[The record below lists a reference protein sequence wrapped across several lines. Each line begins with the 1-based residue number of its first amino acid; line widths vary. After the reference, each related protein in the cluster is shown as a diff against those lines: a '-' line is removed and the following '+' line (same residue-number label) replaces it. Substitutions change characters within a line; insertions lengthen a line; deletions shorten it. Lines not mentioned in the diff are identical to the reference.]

1 MFIVLQILVP
11 LTDELYEHYLA
22 RLAVSLEVSAIDGQK
37 QPQHQQGH
45 HLALARSQQETV
57 HLLFQTVVNEADTP
71 RIAIGESPKR
81 LSIWKLQV
89 PLGHPRAR
97 LNNPR
102 VLLTCSATLRPAELQ
117 KPLFEDDYMT
127 SRQPMGVNL
136 LESFA
141 EDPLLAP
148 VAPRLSAHRVSRVIP
163 VTQAPQQAIRPLGYA
178 AKRPFSIFPAINIRL
193 RYSRIPSGH
202 RRQMVIASLDLEV
215 TPFSECSVI
224 ITSVDIAVAAGRA
237 SLVGDPPS
245 TQLPV
250 TCRPRDDVTFLYILS
265 QNDTTTSNEI
275 ASAQPTPP
283 TSKIR
288 AISVSLEATALV
300 SGSCRPQIYT
310 HWTTTV
316 DFAPP
321 STPHFPTHAG
331 IHRANRP
338 PSLGAI
344 LHGAT
349 AQASA
354 GIRPAHHPQ
363 QSGPPAPSPNVAFT
377 PPATLPASSSPSSE
391 PVMALS
397 GDGQPGATQ
406 GLTVTFTG
414 PSRVYVGEAFKWSV
428 FVVNRSSRA
437 RKLALIIPPKRKRVG
452 EGKSLPAPPPGDAPE
467 PVVDEAAVWQS
478 HRSRYLEPAE
488 LVPLAN
494 DIRIGYPPAHSLTHP
509 NHTTCFAGQGRWLI
523 YFEQTAD
530 ALGLP
535 HRRTAVCAADDGPPV
550 GRGRASRR
558 SEHER
563 DNRVPRAAVDRVGG
577 QEMRRSRRIAACHPD
592 VFVPPKDCFAHQYQ
606 YHAMLHRAMIC
617 DTRIE
622 VQATTQRK
630 KTRRP
635 SQP

>member
-22 RLAVSLEVSAIDGQK
+22 RLAVSLEVAAIDGQK
-37 QPQHQQGH
+37 QPQQQAH
-45 HLALARSQQETV
+45 HLAAASQQETV

-81 LSIWKLQV
+81 LSVWRLQV

-127 SRQPMGVNL
+127 SHQPMGINL
-136 LESFA
+136 LEPFA

-163 VTQAPQQAIRPLGYA
+163 VTQAPQQALRPLGYA

-202 RRQMVIASLDLEV
+202 RQMVIASLDLEV
-215 TPFSECSVI
+215 TPFSDCSVT

-237 SLVGDPPS
+237 SLIGDPPS

-283 TSKIR
+283 ASKVR

-300 SGSCRPQIYT
+300 SDSCRPQIYT

-321 STPHFPTHAG
+321 SAPHFPTHAG

-349 AQASA
+349 VQASA
-354 GIRPAHHPQ
+354 GVRTAHHPQ
-363 QSGPPAPSPNVAFT
+363 QPGPPPSVVFT
-377 PPATLPASSSPSSE
+377 PPATLPLSPLSSSSVS
-391 PVMALS
+391 MALG
-397 GDGQPGATQ
+397 GDSRPGATQ

-414 PSRVYVGEAFKWSV
+414 PPRVYVGEAFKWSV
-428 FVVNRSSRA
+428 FVVNRSNRA

-452 EGKSLPAPPPGDAPE
+452 EGKSLPAPPPGDMPE

-494 DIRIGYPPAHSLTHP
+494 DIRIG
-509 NHTTCFAGQGRWLI
+509 
-523 YFEQTAD
+523 
-530 ALGLP
+530 
-535 HRRTAVCAADDGPPV
+535 
-550 GRGRASRR
+550 
-558 SEHER
+558 
-563 DNRVPRAAVDRVGG
+563 
-577 QEMRRSRRIAACHPD
+577 
-592 VFVPPKDCFAHQYQ
+592 
-606 YHAMLHRAMIC
+606 
-617 DTRIE
+617 
-622 VQATTQRK
+622 
-630 KTRRP
+630 
-635 SQP
+635 